1 MGAGFAENSL
11 CAKNRKMPKVVQHLS
26 KKQKFNGGVGQ
37 ISDWGQSVFQFRGDD
52 KTGDCIS
59 MVTAIF
65 VYYFSIN
72 NN

>member
-1 MGAGFAENSL
+1 MVVVEMGIG
-11 CAKNRKMPKVVQHLS
+11 KVEGLVE
-26 KKQKFNGGVGQ
+26 V
-37 ISDWGQSVFQFRGDD
+37 WGRLVVPVD

-65 VYYFSIN
+65 GYYFSIN